1 MNKKSIS
8 LTAKKILSEIT
19 WWQVGLLSIAV
30 SFLGKL
36 SGGTS
41 DDTQQILYT
50 KKLKQAPWA
59 PPAWLFAPAWTLN
72 NFFLLLGLLRILKN
86 KDLPEKKRLL
96 VLQAVIWVI
105 FFSFNYLYFR
115 KKSTLFAATWTIT
128 DTALAWASFTIALK
142 GDKKIAYTYLPLAA
156 WTSFAS
162 TLAGYQ
168 ALKNPDKLLG
178 TSALLS

>member
-1 MNKKSIS
+1 MDKKRVS
-8 LTAKKILSEIT
+8 LTTKKILYKII
-19 WWQVGLLSIAV
+19 WWQVGLLAIAV

-41 DDTQQILYT
+41 DDAQQTLYT
-50 KKLKQAPWA
+50 KKLSQAPWA

-72 NFFLLLGLLRILKN
+72 NFFLLMGLLRILKN
-86 KDLPEKKRLL
+86 KDLPEKKRIL
-96 VLQAVIWVI
+96 VLQAVIWVV

-115 KKSTLFAATWTIT
+115 KKSTLLAAVWTVT

-142 GDKKIAYTYLPLAA
+142 GDKKIAYSYLPLAA

-168 ALKNPDKLLG
+168 ALKNPDKFLG
-178 TSALLS
+178 TPALLS